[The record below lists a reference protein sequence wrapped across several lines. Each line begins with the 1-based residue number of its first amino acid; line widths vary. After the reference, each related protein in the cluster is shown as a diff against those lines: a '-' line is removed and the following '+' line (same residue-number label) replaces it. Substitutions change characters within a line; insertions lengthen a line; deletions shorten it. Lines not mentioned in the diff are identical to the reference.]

1 MSKSKKR
8 KQKSKKRRGSLNI
21 FDIMEDAK
29 EGRSSFDGYEFRGR

>member
-1 MSKSKKR
+1 MTKKKR
-8 KQKSKKRRGSLNI
+8 IKQKSKKKRGSLNI